1 MRRRDFMKVI
11 AASSAAWPH
20 LVHAQRAVVMRRIG
34 VLHAQAEDAAEV
46 RRKLERTV
54 RDRCAAATLA
64 QSARMQFCGLSTQR
78 ADLVGGSSPVQDDEA
93 K

>member
-20 LVHAQRAVVMRRIG
+20 LVYAQQAVVTRRIG
-34 VLHAQAEDAAEV
+34 VLYAQAEDAAEV
-46 RRKLERTV
+46 RRKLKRTV

-64 QSARMQFCGLSTQR
+64 NPPGCSSA
-78 ADLVGGSSPVQDDEA
+78 GSQH
-93 K
+93 